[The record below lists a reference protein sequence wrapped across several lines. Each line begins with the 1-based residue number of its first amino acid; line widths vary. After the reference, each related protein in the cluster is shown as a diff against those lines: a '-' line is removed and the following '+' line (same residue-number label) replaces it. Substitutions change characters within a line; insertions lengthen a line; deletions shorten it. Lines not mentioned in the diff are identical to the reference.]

1 MLKQKIYEKGK
12 QILTVNDL
20 KAAPS
25 TLFVRLKYAIF
36 GEFAIDNPVNNMF
49 SCIGEDD
56 LIQKWMENNLKN
68 YDVWERIEKNR
79 TPIFSEKIDKTLD
92 DMFAEFAYAYTDS
105 ENYREEFMEDLLE
118 ELNCKFNITLKEEED
133 S

>member
-1 MLKQKIYEKGK
+1 MLKRKIYEKGK
-12 QILTVNDL
+12 RILTINDL
-20 KAAPS
+20 KDAPS
-25 TLFVRLKYAIF
+25 TLFVRLKDTSF
-36 GEFAIDNPVNNMF
+36 GDFAIDNPVNNMF
-49 SCIGEDD
+49 SRIGQDD

-79 TPIFSEKIDKTLD
+79 TPIFSEKIDEILD

-105 ENYREEFMEDLLE
+105 ENYQEEFMEDLLE
-118 ELNCKFNITLKEEED
+118 ELNCRFNITLKKED

>member
-1 MLKQKIYEKGK
+1 MLKRKIYEKGK
-12 QILTVNDL
+12 RILTVNDL
-20 KAAPS
+20 KYASS
-25 TLFVRLKYAIF
+25 TLFVRLKDTSF

-49 SCIGEDD
+49 SRIGEDD

-79 TPIFSEKIDKTLD
+79 TPIFSEKIDEILD

-105 ENYREEFMEDLLE
+105 ENYQEEFMEDLLE
-118 ELNCKFNITLKEEED
+118 ELNCRFNITLKKED

>member
-1 MLKQKIYEKGK
+1 MLKRKIYEKGK
-12 QILTVNDL
+12 RILTVNDL
-20 KAAPS
+20 KYAPS
-25 TLFVRLKYAIF
+25 TLFVRLKDMSF
-36 GEFAIDNPVNNMF
+36 GEFAVDNPVNNMF
-49 SCIGEDD
+49 SRIGEDD

-79 TPIFSEKIDKTLD
+79 TPIFSEKIDEILD

-105 ENYREEFMEDLLE
+105 ENYQEEFMEDLLE
-118 ELNCKFNITLKEEED
+118 ELNCRFNITLKKED